1 VAFQIHHS
9 AILVR
14 IFFHEF
20 VEPRGVARVFGE
32 PLVVGYPVGVEA
44 RVGGRVVGG
53 AGGDVAGVG
62 MVGE

>member
-44 RVGGRVVGG
+44 RVGIGG